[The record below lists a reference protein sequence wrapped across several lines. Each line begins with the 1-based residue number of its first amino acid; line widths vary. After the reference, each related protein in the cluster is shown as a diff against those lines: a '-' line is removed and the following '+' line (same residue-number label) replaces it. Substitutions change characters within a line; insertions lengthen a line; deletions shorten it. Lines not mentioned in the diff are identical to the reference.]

1 MAAEAP
7 APNGHVEAS
16 KGQEPEA
23 ERFGGDAAVGDVV
36 VGDSGEG
43 RAAPA
48 SGSDGPVK
56 KMTRAERMADPFY
69 VQRRKI
75 HELVVKDDLEG
86 ALAAYQAL
94 KTIESR
100 IATRPDVEVINL
112 LLHRAAKECKLVSV
126 LFLDDA
132 WGPL

>member
-1 MAAEAP
+1 MADDASAAP
-7 APNGHVEAS
+7 APNDG
-16 KGQEPEA
+16 GQAA
-23 ERFGGDAAVGDVV
+23 ERFGGDATVGDVV

-43 RAAPA
+43 RAAAPA

-132 WGPL
+132 SGPL